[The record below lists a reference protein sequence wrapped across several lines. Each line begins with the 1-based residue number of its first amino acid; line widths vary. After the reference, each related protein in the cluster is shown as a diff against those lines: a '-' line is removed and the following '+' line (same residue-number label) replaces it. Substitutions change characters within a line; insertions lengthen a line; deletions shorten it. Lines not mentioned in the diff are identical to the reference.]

1 MMVLSVKKRPYENRH
16 YFLSISSKFLNKNE
30 LDMFWIVE
38 NAQAVSLDLE
48 R

>member
-1 MMVLSVKKRPYENRH
+1 MILSVKKRPYENRR
-16 YFLSISSKFLNKNE
+16 YFLYIFSKFLNMNE